1 MNRRDAISA
10 AAIFMGGSLI
20 GMDALISGCKTSK
33 KESGILFSSD
43 DILLLDEI
51 GETIIPATD
60 TPGAKAAKIG
70 AFIAKQVSD
79 CYVDQHQKI
88 FTQGLITLNK
98 QCKEKM
104 GNSFMDNN
112 AARRLEFLNTL
123 DVEQKAYSKEEK
135 NKDTPHYFRL
145 MKELTLFGYFTSEIG
160 AKQALRYIE
169 VPGRYEGCIPY
180 KKGDKAWA

>member
-10 AAIFMGGSLI
+10 VAILMGGSLI
-20 GMDALISGCKTSK
+20 GMDTLISGCKTSK
-33 KESGILFSSD
+33 KETGKLFSAD

-60 TPGAKAAKIG
+60 TPGAKAANIG

-79 CYVDQHQKI
+79 CYDDQHQKI
-88 FTQGLITLNK
+88 FTQGLITLNN
-98 QCKEKM
+98 QCTEKT
-104 GNSFMDNN
+104 GKSFLEND
-112 AARRLEFLNTL
+112 AANRLNFLNTL
-123 DVEQKAYSKEEK
+123 DVEQKIYSREEK
-135 NKDTPHYFRL
+135 NKDNPHYFRL

>member
-1 MNRRDAISA
+1 MNRREAISA
-10 AAIFMGGSLI
+10 VAILMGGSLI
-20 GMDALISGCKTSK
+20 GMDALVSGCKTSK
-33 KESGILFSSD
+33 KENGKLFSAD
-43 DILLLDEI
+43 DVLLLDEI

-70 AFIAKQVSD
+70 AFISQQVSD
-79 CYVDQHQKI
+79 CYDDRHQKI
-88 FTQGLITLNK
+88 FTQGLVTLDK

-104 GNSFMDNN
+104 GKTFMDND
-112 AARRLEFLNTL
+112 AAKRLEFLNGL
-123 DVEQKAYSKEEK
+123 DAEQKAYSKEEK
-135 NKDTPHYFRL
+135 NKDNPHYFRL